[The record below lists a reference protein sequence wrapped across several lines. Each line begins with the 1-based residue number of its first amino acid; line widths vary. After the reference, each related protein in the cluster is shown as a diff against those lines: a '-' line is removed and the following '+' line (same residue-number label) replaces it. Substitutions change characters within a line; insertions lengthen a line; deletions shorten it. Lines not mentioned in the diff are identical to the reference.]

1 MTMSLWGINGSRVNV
16 ASCWLG
22 ASQMSIDLAIEHFK
36 SDSQRAKPTSD
47 VLSDEWE
54 LAAMASKLYA
64 SRLLV
69 REAAGHIQVPFFL
82 VHF

>member
-1 MTMSLWGINGSRVNV
+1 MSQWGINGSRVNV

-22 ASQMSIDLAIEHFK
+22 AAQMSIDLTINHFK
-36 SDSQRAKPTSD
+36 SDTQRGKLTTD

-54 LAAMASKLYA
+54 LAAMASRLFA

-69 REAAGHIQVPFFL
+69 REAAAHIQV
-82 VHF
+82 